1 MLEMGSAY
9 LPLDSSWNE
18 YIGEMWIR
26 PESVHV
32 HTAIKLRLYWCSFCF
47 LPDDVEYTYEE
58 MEQEMTGQLMI
69 LADDACSYLHHDR

>member
-1 MLEMGSAY
+1 MRYCAEDVLCTYEVLHKVLPLFLSRCPHPATFAGMLEMGSAY

-32 HTAIKLRLYWCSFCF
+32 HTAIKLRLY
-47 LPDDVEYTYEE
+47 
-58 MEQEMTGQLMI
+58 
-69 LADDACSYLHHDR
+69 